1 MLLDDPIPPDDGKPP
16 AGGSDAPDAPNDNAP
31 PPPNDDTR
39 WRERALAAE
48 SAADELRASLEQARA
63 QIAEAHE
70 ALDSCETRRAID
82 AALFETD
89 ALDLETARLMTE
101 AAVAQMPER
110 DVAAAIEELRRSKP
124 FLFRAGSR
132 GAPVSTQSAR
142 ADAPAGIDLSGALEE
157 AAVTGDRAAL
167 LRYLRLKR
175 RA

>member
-1 MLLDDPIPPDDGKPP
+1 MPLDDPIPPDDGKPP
-16 AGGSDAPDAPNDNAP
+16 APGAEDAGADAPPVNDE
-31 PPPNDDTR
+31 TR
-39 WRERALAAE
+39 WRQRAMAAE
-48 SAADELRASLEQARA
+48 AAADELRASLEQARA

-70 ALDSCETRRAID
+70 ALDSCETKRAID

-110 DVAAAIEELRRSKP
+110 DVAAAIDELRRSKP
-124 FLFRAGSR
+124 FLFRSAPP
-132 GAPVSTQSAR
+132 GAALSTQSAR
-142 ADAPAGIDLSGALEE
+142 TNAAAAIDLSGALEE

>member
-1 MLLDDPIPPDDGKPP
+1 MPLDDPIPPDDGTPP
-16 AGGSDAPDAPNDNAP
+16 AGAPEDSAP

-39 WRERALAAE
+39 WRQRALAAE

-63 QIAEAHE
+63 QIAEANE
-70 ALDSCETRRAID
+70 ALNSCETKRAID

-110 DVAAAIEELRRSKP
+110 DVAAAIDELRRSKP
-124 FLFRAGSR
+124 FLFRSASP

-142 ADAPAGIDLSGALEE
+142 ADAAAGIDLSGALEE